1 MNEPLDPDIMY
12 KVGCGKKHDHHLFV
26 DGYIDSRVSASQCRS
41 MSNATEDNILPAK
54 RIRTPVDQIVDLES
68 KVDNLGTK
76 FDVIHELLLVS
87 WLTIMI

>member
-12 KVGCGKKHDHHLFV
+12 KAGCGKKHGCHFLSN
-26 DGYIDSRVSASQCRS
+26 GYIDSRVSASQCGS
-41 MSNATEDNILPAK
+41 MSYATEDNIHPAR
-54 RIRTPVDQIVDLES
+54 RIRTPVDRIVDLES

-76 FDVIHELLLVS
+76 FDAMHELLLVS